1 MTRQPLTLDQ
11 QRIVAVAQ
19 QIEAVHWAIQRLDEM
34 ALRDDEMERMR
45 PRLLATV
52 ETLETLDFCRETLK

>member
-1 MTRQPLTLDQ
+1 
-11 QRIVAVAQ
+11 V
-19 QIEAVHWAIQRLDEM
+19 

-52 ETLETLDFCRETLK
+52 ETLETLDFAREALN

>member
-1 MTRQPLTLDQ
+1 MTQDALTLDQ
-11 QRIVAVAQ
+11 QRIVAVAE

-34 ALRDDEMERMR
+34 ALRDDEMDRMR

>member
-11 QRIVAVAQ
+11 QRIVALAE

-34 ALRDDEMERMR
+34 VRDDEMERMR
-45 PRLLATV
+45 PRLQATV
-52 ETLETLDFCRETLK
+52 ETLETLDFCREVLK

>member
-1 MTRQPLTLDQ
+1 MTQDQLTLEQ

-19 QIEAVHWAIQRLDEM
+19 QIEAVHWAIRRLDAM
-34 ALRDDEMERMR
+34 ALRDDEFDRMR

-52 ETLETLDFCRETLK
+52 ETLETLDFCRETLN